1 MKRRIFIA
9 CCLCF
14 IVAGFAACGKTSAGG
29 DLNQYIEMESVTG
42 YYDGQEYTV
51 DLPYFIDRDGN
62 VLLESENKNIQ
73 GFADKIKA
81 STKEAGY
88 KVEASCVLTAD
99 SLISVRLKGSY
110 DAPKGTDSDL
120 WATNYN
126 TAENTSSSIA
136 TSEFPNADSYQ
147 AWLQHY
153 IRELFLESEDGHVR
167 IYNFNIPYVYYIEDS
182 KLMAAVTF
190 TQLSDKGQTLE
201 TALEID
207 ITRGAEPYFS
217 QEEIQNIDEMFFEP
231 DGLPSSDLNNDYVN
245 DEYAVKVTYWDSAAN
260 EFISQLFA
268 LGQRKPSFP
277 TLFNEL
283 NLTITYEDAANFGGD
298 YTKVYTF
305 TDDRGYKNFVLKTQ
319 YWGEKEW
326 ESGIEEV
333 CYVGVSFI
341 DGIGTGTIRGPGS
354 MSEEELLALYP
365 HDLYLAEKIGSQAHA
380 TLTMSN
386 PSKAYIY
393 KDPND
398 YNNRDLVFIVK
409 DGQVI
414 SVDTSASYEYS
425 RYDPLLGLSSL
436 FSEKNDKASELKVKT
451 ASMFSGQFDVL
462 EIAPDYYGLE
472 WLASDDRTITVDI
485 NVPEVLGDV
494 PGAAAI
500 NQRIV
505 DLNPYAV
512 RVVSELNAGN
522 LGVLAEGDL
531 IGYLF
536 MDYEVFKYKQAAALV
551 LEFKGSIFHGGG
563 GNVYLI
569 VYYDCDTG
577 NVMTAREY
585 IEKCGISEESVL
597 AKCEEEKYMPS
608 FPSDIAVETIYDI
621 KFAVDSSGEV
631 MLYSEIGD

>member
-1 MKRRIFIA
+1 MKRKIFMIF
-9 CCLCF
+9 CLCF
-14 IVAGFAACGKTSAGG
+14 IAAGIAACGKTPAGG
-29 DLNQYIEMESVTG
+29 DLNKYIEMESVTG
-42 YYDGQEYTV
+42 YYDGEEYTV
-51 DLPYFIDRDGN
+51 DLPYFIDGDGN
-62 VLLESENKNIQ
+62 VLLQSENKNIHS
-73 GFADKIKA
+73 FADKIKA

-88 KVEASCVLTAD
+88 KVEASCVLTGD

-110 DAPKGTDSDL
+110 DAPEGTDSDL
-120 WATNYN
+120 WAANYN
-126 TAENTSSSIA
+126 TADNTSSSIA

-147 AWLQHY
+147 GWLQHY
-153 IRELFLESEDGHVR
+153 IRELFLESEGGHVR

-190 TQLSDKGQTLE
+190 TQLSDKGQTLQ
-201 TALEID
+201 TALEVD

-217 QEEIQNIDEMFFEP
+217 QEEIKNIDEMFFEP
-231 DGLPSSDLNNDYVN
+231 DGLPSSDLDNDDVN

-260 EFISQLFA
+260 EFTSQLFA

-277 TLFNEL
+277 KLFNEL
-283 NLTITYEDAANFGGD
+283 NLTITYEAAANFGGD

-305 TDDRGYKNFVLKTQ
+305 TDERGYKNFVLKTQ

-341 DGIGTGTIRGPGS
+341 DGIGTGTIRGSGS

-365 HDLYLAEKIGSQAHA
+365 HDLYLAGKIISQTHA
-380 TLTMSN
+380 ALTMSN

-414 SVDTSASYEYS
+414 SVDTAASYEYS

-451 ASMFSGQFDVL
+451 ASAFSGQFDVQEVL
-462 EIAPDYYGLE
+462 PDYVDADLLTG
-472 WLASDDRTITVDI
+472 DDRIITIDMK
-485 NVPEVLGDV
+485 VPQIVADV

-500 NQRIV
+500 NERIV
-505 DLNPYAV
+505 ALNPYAV
-512 RVVSELNAGN
+512 RVARELNAGN

-531 IGYLF
+531 IGYLS
-536 MDYEVFKYKQAAALV
+536 MDYDVYTYKQAAALV
-551 LEFKGSIFHGGG
+551 VEFKGSIFHGGG

-577 NVMTAREY
+577 NVMTVREY
-585 IEKCGISEESVL
+585 IAKCGISEESIL
-597 AKCEEEKYMPS
+597 AKCKEEEYLPS
-608 FPSDIAVETIYDI
+608 FPSDIAVKTIYDI
-621 KFAVDSSGEV
+621 KLAVQSTGQI
-631 MLYSEIGD
+631 MFYSEMGD